1 MVIDF
6 LFFPLFSFL
15 TGRGRRARAKKRNDR
30 ATRSWRIREIIEEE
44 LDGIRT
50 ATEIG
55 RPSMKISFLR
65 RSVQNRDANSIAVEE
80 SEWFVQSSTLRQVNP
95 QVYQRHRSSVPF
107 QVTLESTIL
116 SGRRESWFFLRPAW
130 IEGKSDMFILFLP
143 VHGAIMDLLFCD
155 AMRVISFENIIFL
168 PFFSSLFFFL
178 RIFYTMKRR
187 N

>member
-6 LFFPLFSFL
+6 LFFSLFSFL

-80 SEWFVQSSTLRQVNP
+80 SE
-95 QVYQRHRSSVPF
+95 
-107 QVTLESTIL
+107 
-116 SGRRESWFFLRPAW
+116 
-130 IEGKSDMFILFLP
+130 
-143 VHGAIMDLLFCD
+143 
-155 AMRVISFENIIFL
+155 
-168 PFFSSLFFFL
+168 
-178 RIFYTMKRR
+178 
-187 N
+187 